1 MEFSQRF
8 DDAVSKFAPEFCA
21 ESFVF
26 FGKRPCTVNDLKAR
40 IAAMTE
46 EKEYKELINNIEA
59 RHANWCL
66 EHGKIPNA
74 LALVPYCEPAPAQVD
89 TTEEAMGCVIEDVET
104 SQRQIRNEVVKL
116 ATVQTS
122 DVLGFE
128 HEYRNALVFCNNFYF
143 VRRDGTI
150 ELRNKIRFQPEL
162 QRDDCFCAVKPRH
175 VLEKAINEFN
185 LHFNAGDIA
194 MIGYDIETYSPNV
207 GQPKH
212 EDPQAHIGMI
222 CAVYRL
228 GTESEK
234 HAFIWDDRP
243 IDKTKIPACVTVH
256 RDVCEA
262 GMCCSFIDWGFRS
275 TLESTSNFKPLGY
288 DYPWI
293 ASRCA
298 AVAREQSA
306 WPFKN
311 CDRATC
317 YSSLFGLHVHMVDMQ
332 CWTKSQYRSAD
343 APDNFKLETVLA
355 ALKLPRKQRHG
366 MSYAIMGRIQ
376 SDPAFTT
383 ECADHCFEN
392 IIRYCVYDAEAV
404 LNIAATLDYMSKL
417 TCFIEA
423 TGITLSAYIM
433 YTQASWGMTKLAR
446 AAWDLRDHVTLKWN
460 YGQVGEKNGKY
471 KGAINWSET
480 DYFADSPC
488 VMFDFAGLYPSMM
501 RAYCISPFSVVG
513 SFPSLDQVFTE
524 QRTPAN
530 TTYVRNATAA
540 EIEEY
545 NKTIEGQVN
554 PLRLFR
560 EDIIDTYTAF
570 AILPNDPF
578 IKTVD
583 YFVNA
588 RADHKKQLKAA
599 KTQHE
604 AKYHDTMQWCF
615 KIMVN
620 SLYGMLGSP
629 YACYMFNEVCAA
641 AVTSAA
647 RDAIVRASGII
658 STYGKRLFID
668 TDSTAVQLSSEH
680 MPPTLTFTTKE
691 DVAAFNAWSSTLQNE
706 INGKLRESY
715 SASRQFPAER
725 LPYISFAFEAALE
738 RVLFAKCK
746 NYCEMKIIPA
756 INSVPEF
763 SYRGCQFTVRTAHVR
778 ERTLALLQKLIHLP
792 HDQQA
797 LCLAK
802 FCDDEMRNVKRAPL
816 MYARKQKLE
825 NKDQCVV
832 FLKRNYPDQVRDQ
845 EICNIIRLLSTEKK
859 TSAAWAPIS
868 DEYTPR
874 NIDYVETLNAAYT
887 SNISRYFPIW
897 LKIVPKSNSIIEKG
911 GELLDRSELMFRVE
925 TRDGKQSMRNA
936 TVDELNELLLSK
948 RDSRTVHEIID
959 CNPHKAY
966 FDVER
971 DGVEPLPIESIIRH
985 VEHVLGRGSV
995 TCYSACGPAKQSY
1008 HIICNR
1014 LVSRNL
1020 NKIVAR
1026 YLKDNCGF
1034 DCIDDGVYAQGHT
1047 MRCFTQDKLVRTD
1060 AGLVMANRV
1069 VRLESD
1075 PSCESVTLDRI
1086 LESLITYTAGVP
1098 EFETQVLDFSEK
1110 LIEVDPI
1117 IYQAQA
1123 TNFPAGLTQYLADK
1137 FGDYK
1142 LQEANKGRIRIVPS
1156 KQYMCELCDRM
1167 HAKDGGWISQSSSQF
1182 VFHCSRCR
1190 DEDRVATFKYNAKVT
1205 YHQKLQQLHAAC
1217 PTFQAD
1223 HRADEYLNCAIT
1235 DRLTC
1240 IKARMG
1246 SGKTQKLARILT
1258 VEEPNCTAVM
1268 ISVRR
1273 TLAFDYMKR
1282 YRAENSLPFESYMDL
1297 TAKQISIHQ
1306 HPRLV
1311 IQVDSLG
1318 RLDVTGF
1325 GSSVGAR
1332 TIRYLVLDEVES
1344 LLNQVKSTDDTRI
1357 VQTLCEL
1364 MTHADH
1370 VVAMDGLLQQSTVR
1384 MLEAMMSSYGP
1395 RQLIKAT
1402 RIDFNKDMPAY
1413 DVKFVEASFRQSKEN
1428 RGLTFLTDSILRLLR
1443 QDKCVACFISGRNVM
1458 ESIRQFVQSQL
1469 PDIHIVTFSGKDNEM
1484 HKKGDEYVS
1493 HFAEKREIISN
1504 DISKYLVDHN
1514 TRLFMYTST
1523 ITAGVDINVDH
1534 FDTFVH
1540 QISSEMSP
1548 IETAQA
1554 IFRVRKYRMHEG
1566 LIVYQHRKC
1575 EAKTQSL
1582 TQILSLGNVVERA
1595 FFDGRCDWTIPQQVL
1610 AMLDARSNELMN
1622 GSLPFVVQALK
1633 QHNYNLN
1640 FAELSAPELDP
1651 VELWKPDMSNKII
1664 CLMGWTQDAD
1674 GHWTRAP
1681 EHWTP
1686 TAEEMT
1692 QLGVRN
1698 NTAYLLTVRDP
1709 LFEEKKAWYE
1719 MIRDLG
1725 MDADSGSNVQPR
1737 DVIIYHHRATLSA
1750 YHKLIKAQGETHG
1763 TANIVRGVAL
1773 LRNVHDKCTGSETIA
1788 TLPADVPRP
1797 DINAQIKKV
1806 SAVITEQGRT
1816 EKAVA
1821 RSAEAVIRILE
1832 SHKEELKTT
1841 HVVSRFDTSK
1851 AHEMVYNLM
1860 LTAGHQITKWT
1871 SVQKRVHGERARV
1884 YTLNLDS

>member
-1 MEFSQRF
+1 
-8 DDAVSKFAPEFCA
+8 
-21 ESFVF
+21 
-26 FGKRPCTVNDLKAR
+26 
-40 IAAMTE
+40 MTE

-89 TTEEAMGCVIEDVET
+89 TTEEAMGCVIEDDET

-298 AVAREQSA
+298 AVAREH
-306 WPFKN
+306 
-311 CDRATC
+311 
-317 YSSLFGLHVHMVDMQ
+317 SLFGLHVHMVDMQ

-376 SDPAFTT
+376 SDPAFYDRSAQTT
-383 ECADHCFEN
+383 AS
-392 IIRYCVYDAEAV
+392 R
-404 LNIAATLDYMSKL
+404 
-417 TCFIEA
+417 
-423 TGITLSAYIM
+423 TLSVTALHHVH
-433 YTQASWGMTKLAR
+433 SGLVGMTKLAR

-488 VMFDFAGLYPSMM
+488 V
-501 RAYCISPFSVVG
+501 I
-513 SFPSLDQVFTE
+513 FPSLDQVFTE

-570 AILPNDPF
+570 AILQNDPF

-763 SYRGCQFTVRTAHVR
+763 SYRGCQFT
-778 ERTLALLQKLIHLP
+778 KLIHLP

-971 DGVEPLPIESIIRH
+971 DGAEPLPIESIIRH

-1026 YLKDNCGF
+1026 YLKDNCSF

-1047 MRCFTQDKLVRTD
+1047 MRCFTQDKLVKAD

-1075 PSCESVTLDRI
+1075 PSCD
-1086 LESLITYTAGVP
+1086 
-1098 EFETQVLDFSEK
+1098 EK

-1123 TNFPAGLTQYLADK
+1123 TNFPAGLTQYLCRHK

-1142 LQEANKGRIRIVPS
+1142 LQS
-1156 KQYMCELCDRM
+1156 KQGPHSYRSVKACTSCATGCTRKMGLDL
-1167 HAKDGGWISQSSSQF
+1167 AKLKPIR
-1182 VFHCSRCR
+1182 HCSRCR
-1190 DEDRVATFKYNAKVT
+1190 DERQATVRLARPS
-1205 YHQKLQQLHAAC
+1205 KLII
-1217 PTFQAD
+1217 
-1223 HRADEYLNCAIT
+1223 ADEYQ
-1235 DRLTC
+1235 RHH
-1240 IKARMG
+1240 G
-1246 SGKTQKLARILT
+1246 SPHL
-1258 VEEPNCTAVM
+1258 
-1268 ISVRR
+1268 
-1273 TLAFDYMKR
+1273 
-1282 YRAENSLPFESYMDL
+1282 
-1297 TAKQISIHQ
+1297 H
-1306 HPRLV
+1306 
-1311 IQVDSLG
+1311 
-1318 RLDVTGF
+1318 
-1325 GSSVGAR
+1325 
-1332 TIRYLVLDEVES
+1332 
-1344 LLNQVKSTDDTRI
+1344 
-1357 VQTLCEL
+1357 
-1364 MTHADH
+1364 
-1370 VVAMDGLLQQSTVR
+1370 QSTNG
-1384 MLEAMMSSYGP
+1384 GP

-1413 DVKFVEASFRQSKEN
+1413 DVKFVGKLPPKQR
-1428 RGLTFLTDSILRLLR
+1428 RTHLLTDSILRLLR
-1443 QDKCVACFISGRNVM
+1443 QDKCYASYRA
-1458 ESIRQFVQSQL
+1458 
-1469 PDIHIVTFSGKDNEM
+1469 VT
-1484 HKKGDEYVS
+1484 
-1493 HFAEKREIISN
+1493 
-1504 DISKYLVDHN
+1504 
-1514 TRLFMYTST
+1514 
-1523 ITAGVDINVDH
+1523 
-1534 FDTFVH
+1534 
-1540 QISSEMSP
+1540 
-1548 IETAQA
+1548 
-1554 IFRVRKYRMHEG
+1554 
-1566 LIVYQHRKC
+1566 
-1575 EAKTQSL
+1575 
-1582 TQILSLGNVVERA
+1582 
-1595 FFDGRCDWTIPQQVL
+1595 
-1610 AMLDARSNELMN
+1610 
-1622 GSLPFVVQALK
+1622 
-1633 QHNYNLN
+1633 
-1640 FAELSAPELDP
+1640 
-1651 VELWKPDMSNKII
+1651 
-1664 CLMGWTQDAD
+1664 
-1674 GHWTRAP
+1674 
-1681 EHWTP
+1681 
-1686 TAEEMT
+1686 
-1692 QLGVRN
+1692 
-1698 NTAYLLTVRDP
+1698 
-1709 LFEEKKAWYE
+1709 
-1719 MIRDLG
+1719 
-1725 MDADSGSNVQPR
+1725 
-1737 DVIIYHHRATLSA
+1737 
-1750 YHKLIKAQGETHG
+1750 
-1763 TANIVRGVAL
+1763 
-1773 LRNVHDKCTGSETIA
+1773 
-1788 TLPADVPRP
+1788 
-1797 DINAQIKKV
+1797 
-1806 SAVITEQGRT
+1806 
-1816 EKAVA
+1816 
-1821 RSAEAVIRILE
+1821 
-1832 SHKEELKTT
+1832 
-1841 HVVSRFDTSK
+1841 
-1851 AHEMVYNLM
+1851 
-1860 LTAGHQITKWT
+1860 
-1871 SVQKRVHGERARV
+1871 
-1884 YTLNLDS
+1884 